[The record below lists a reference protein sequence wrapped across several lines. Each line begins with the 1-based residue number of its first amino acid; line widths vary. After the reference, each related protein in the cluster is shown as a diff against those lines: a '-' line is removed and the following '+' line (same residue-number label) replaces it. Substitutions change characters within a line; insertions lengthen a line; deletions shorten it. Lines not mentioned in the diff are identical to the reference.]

1 MIPDASSLI
10 NNQATSM
17 RQTFLLFLAAT
28 WLCSAQAQNENM
40 DQFINDLLSKMTLEE
55 KIGQMNQYS
64 GFWEATGPAP
74 SAGNAKRKYEDLR
87 NGRVGSV
94 LNVRGVEE
102 VRAMQKLVVE
112 ESRLGIPL
120 IFASDI
126 IHGYKTLAPIPLAEA
141 ASWDLKAIEA
151 SAHMAA
157 TEASA
162 TGVSWT
168 FAPMMDISR
177 DARWGRVMEGGGE
190 DTYLGSAIAT
200 ARIRGF
206 QGEDLSANNTIMACA
221 KHFAGY
227 GFAQSGLDYY
237 TADIGTATLHNT
249 VLPPF
254 RAAIKAGVG
263 SFMNGF
269 NLLNG
274 QPVTGSSYLQRDL
287 LKGKWGFEGVVVS
300 DWASIAEMEE
310 HGYSEDLKAAAKQAV
325 TAGSDID
332 MESYAYINHL
342 QDLVESGAVS
352 ESLVDDAVRRI
363 LRAKYMLGLFE
374 DPYRYCNEER
384 EEELLYNEAHQE
396 AVLDMAKKS
405 IVLLKNEGNLLPLK
419 KEGLK
424 ITLIGQLAN
433 DKTSPLGSWR
443 IGSDDG
449 TAVSVLEGLSAYEG
463 NEVTF
468 AEGPKLWA
476 NEPTFVTP
484 VEVNTTDRTGM
495 AEAIEAAQNA
505 DVVIMVLGE
514 HGFMSG
520 EARSRTDISL
530 PGLQQE
536 LLEKVYE
543 NNPNV
548 VLVLN
553 NGRPLTIPWAAE
565 RIPAI
570 VEAWQ
575 LGSQTGHAVAQ
586 VLYGDYNPSG
596 KLPMTFPRNLGQV
609 PIHYNMHNT
618 GRPNTKGD
626 VFYTHYIDSPLS
638 PLFPFGYGLSY
649 TTFAY
654 DNLQANLRGQSIEVT
669 VKLTNTG
676 DRAGEEVVQLYIRD
690 RAASVVRPTK
700 ELKGFEKL
708 MLQPGESRTIAFRL
722 TPQELGFYMPD
733 GQFVTEPGT
742 FDIMVGPNSSDLL
755 QTTIEWK

>member
-1 MIPDASSLI
+1 MQKILLLI
-10 NNQATSM
+10 
-17 RQTFLLFLAAT
+17 LAAA
-28 WLCSAQAQNENM
+28 WLSTAQAQNDNM
-40 DQFINDLLSKMTLEE
+40 NQFIEDLLSKMTLEE
-55 KIGQMNQYS
+55 KVGQMNQYS

-94 LNVRGVEE
+94 LNVRGVDE
-102 VRAMQKLVVE
+102 VRSMQKLVVE

-120 IFASDI
+120 LFASDI
-126 IHGYKTLAPIPLAEA
+126 IHGYKTLAPVPLAEA

-151 SAHMAA
+151 SARMAA
-157 TEASA
+157 IEASA
-162 TGVSWT
+162 TGLNWT

-190 DTYLGSAIAT
+190 DTYLGSKIAV

-206 QGEDLSANNTIMACA
+206 QGNDLSADNTIMACA

-227 GFAQSGLDYY
+227 GFAQAGLDYY
-237 TADIGTATLHNT
+237 TADFGTTTLHNV

-254 RAAIKAGVG
+254 RAAVDAGVAT
-263 SFMNGF
+263 FMNGF

-274 QPVTGSSYLQRDL
+274 QPVTGSTYLQRDL
-287 LKGKWGFEGVVVS
+287 LKGKWGFEGLVVS

-310 HGYSEDLKAAAKQAV
+310 HGFSENLKAAAKQAV
-325 TAGSDID
+325 TAGSDAD

-342 QDLVESGAVS
+342 KDLVESGEVEVA
-352 ESLVDDAVRRI
+352 LVDDAVRRI

-374 DPYRYCNEER
+374 DPYRYCDEAR
-384 EEELLYNEAHQE
+384 EEELLYNKAHQNT
-396 AVLDMAKKS
+396 VLDMAKKS
-405 IVLLKNEGNLLPLK
+405 IVLLKNTDNLLPLK

-424 ITLIGQLAN
+424 ITLIGQLAA

-449 TAVSVLEGLSAYEG
+449 TAVSVLEGLSAYKG
-463 NEVTF
+463 NEITY
-468 AEGPKLWA
+468 AQGPKLWT
-476 NEPTFVTP
+476 NEPVFTTP
-484 VEVNTTDRTGM
+484 VAVNTADRTGM

-536 LLEKVYE
+536 LLEKVYA

-565 RIPAI
+565 RIPAV

-575 LGSQTGHAVAQ
+575 LGSQTGNAVAQ

-596 KLPMTFPRNLGQV
+596 KLPMTFPRNIGQV
-609 PIHYNMHNT
+609 PIHYNKHNT

-638 PLFPFGYGLSY
+638 PLFPFGFGLSY

-654 DNLQANLRGQSIEVT
+654 DNLRAEVRGQSVEVT
-669 VKLTNTG
+669 VTLSNTG
-676 DRAGEEVVQLYIRD
+676 ERFGEEVVQLYIRD
-690 RAASVVRPTK
+690 RAATVVRPTK
-700 ELKGFEKL
+700 ELKGFEKTGL
-708 MLQPGESRTIAFRL
+708 EPGESRTVAFRL
-722 TPQELGFYMPD
+722 TPKELGFYMPD
-733 GQFVTEPGT
+733 GKFVTEPGT
-742 FDIMVGPNSSDLL
+742 FDIMVGPNSEDLL
-755 QTTIEWK
+755 QTKIEWK

>member
-1 MIPDASSLI
+1 M
-10 NNQATSM
+10 QKT
-17 RQTFLLFLAAT
+17 LLSILAAA
-28 WLCSAQAQNENM
+28 WLCAAQAQTDNM
-40 DQFINDLLSKMTLEE
+40 DQFIEDLLSKMTLEE
-55 KIGQMNQYS
+55 KVGQMNQYS

-151 SAHMAA
+151 SARMAA

-254 RAAIKAGVG
+254 RAAVEAGVG

-342 QDLVESGAVS
+342 QDLVESGSVS

-384 EEELLYNEAHQE
+384 EEALLYNEAHQD

-463 NEVTF
+463 NEITF
-468 AEGPKLWA
+468 AEGPKLWS

-495 AEAIEAAQNA
+495 AEAIEAAQNV

-654 DNLQANLRGQSIEVT
+654 DNLRANLRGQSVEVT

-690 RAASVVRPTK
+690 RAARVVRPTK

-708 MLQPGESRTIAFRL
+708 MLQPGESRTVAFRL

>member
-1 MIPDASSLI
+1 M
-10 NNQATSM
+10 QKT
-17 RQTFLLFLAAT
+17 LLSILAAA
-28 WLCSAQAQNENM
+28 WLCAAQAQTDNM
-40 DQFINDLLSKMTLEE
+40 DQFIEDLLSKMTLEE
-55 KIGQMNQYS
+55 KVGQMNQYS

-151 SAHMAA
+151 SARMAA

-190 DTYLGSAIAT
+190 DTYLGSAIAA

-254 RAAIKAGVG
+254 RAAVEAGVG

-342 QDLVESGAVS
+342 QDLVESGSVS

-384 EEELLYNEAHQE
+384 EEALLYNEAHQD

-463 NEVTF
+463 NEITF
-468 AEGPKLWA
+468 AEGPKLWS

-654 DNLQANLRGQSIEVT
+654 DNLRANLRGQSVEVT

-708 MLQPGESRTIAFRL
+708 MLQPGESRTVAFRL

>member
-1 MIPDASSLI
+1 M
-10 NNQATSM
+10 QKT
-17 RQTFLLFLAAT
+17 LLSILAAA
-28 WLCSAQAQNENM
+28 WLCAAQAQTDNM
-40 DQFINDLLSKMTLEE
+40 DQFIEDLLSKMTLEE
-55 KIGQMNQYS
+55 KVGQMNQYS

-151 SAHMAA
+151 SARMAA

-190 DTYLGSAIAT
+190 DTYLGSAIAA

-254 RAAIKAGVG
+254 RAAVEAGVG

-287 LKGKWGFEGVVVS
+287 LKGDWGFDGVVVS

-363 LRAKYMLGLFE
+363 LRAKYKLGLFE

-384 EEELLYNEAHQE
+384 EEALLYNEAHQE

-654 DNLQANLRGQSIEVT
+654 DNLRTNLRGQSVEVT

-708 MLQPGESRTIAFRL
+708 MLQPGESRTVAFRL

>member
-1 MIPDASSLI
+1 M
-10 NNQATSM
+10 QKT
-17 RQTFLLFLAAT
+17 LLSILAAA
-28 WLCSAQAQNENM
+28 WLCAAQAQTDNM
-40 DQFINDLLSKMTLEE
+40 DQFIEDLLSKMTLEE
-55 KIGQMNQYS
+55 KVGQMNQYS

-151 SAHMAA
+151 SARMAA

-190 DTYLGSAIAT
+190 DTYLGSAIAA
-200 ARIRGF
+200 ARIQGF

-254 RAAIKAGVG
+254 RAAVEAGVG

-287 LKGKWGFEGVVVS
+287 LKGDWGFDGVVVS

-363 LRAKYMLGLFE
+363 LRAKYKLGLFE

-654 DNLQANLRGQSIEVT
+654 DNLRANLRGQSVEVT

-708 MLQPGESRTIAFRL
+708 MLQPGESRTVAFRL

>member
-1 MIPDASSLI
+1 M
-10 NNQATSM
+10 QKT
-17 RQTFLLFLAAT
+17 LLSILAAA
-28 WLCSAQAQNENM
+28 WLCAAQAQTDNM
-40 DQFINDLLSKMTLEE
+40 DQFIEDLLSKMTLEE
-55 KIGQMNQYS
+55 KVGQMNQYS

-151 SAHMAA
+151 SARMAA

-177 DARWGRVMEGGGE
+177 DARWG
-190 DTYLGSAIAT
+190 LGSAIAA

-254 RAAIKAGVG
+254 RAAVEAGVG

-287 LKGKWGFEGVVVS
+287 LKGDWGFDGVVVS

-363 LRAKYMLGLFE
+363 LRAKYKLGLFE

-384 EEELLYNEAHQE
+384 EEALLYNEAHQE

-638 PLFPFGYGLSY
+638 PLFPFG
-649 TTFAY
+649 
-654 DNLQANLRGQSIEVT
+654 
-669 VKLTNTG
+669 
-676 DRAGEEVVQLYIRD
+676 
-690 RAASVVRPTK
+690 
-700 ELKGFEKL
+700 
-708 MLQPGESRTIAFRL
+708 
-722 TPQELGFYMPD
+722 
-733 GQFVTEPGT
+733 
-742 FDIMVGPNSSDLL
+742 
-755 QTTIEWK
+755 

>member
-1 MIPDASSLI
+1 M
-10 NNQATSM
+10 QKT
-17 RQTFLLFLAAT
+17 LLSILAAAC
-28 WLCSAQAQNENM
+28 LCAAQAQTDNM
-40 DQFINDLLSKMTLEE
+40 DQFIEDLLSKMTLEE
-55 KIGQMNQYS
+55 KVGQMNQYS

-151 SAHMAA
+151 SARMAA

-190 DTYLGSAIAT
+190 DTYLGSAIAA

-221 KHFAGY
+221 KHFASY

-254 RAAIKAGVG
+254 RAAVEAGVG

-287 LKGKWGFEGVVVS
+287 LKGDWGFDGVVVS

-363 LRAKYMLGLFE
+363 LRAKYRLGLFE

-654 DNLQANLRGQSIEVT
+654 DNLRTNLRGQSVEVT

-708 MLQPGESRTIAFRL
+708 MLQPGESRTVAFRL

>member
-1 MIPDASSLI
+1 M
-10 NNQATSM
+10 QKT
-17 RQTFLLFLAAT
+17 LLFILAAA
-28 WLCSAQAQNENM
+28 WLCTAQAQNENM
-40 DQFINDLLSKMTLEE
+40 DQFIEDLLSKMTLEE
-55 KIGQMNQYS
+55 KVGQMNQYS

-151 SAHMAA
+151 SARMAA

-190 DTYLGSAIAT
+190 DTYLGSAIAA

-254 RAAIKAGVG
+254 RAAVEAGVG

-287 LKGKWGFEGVVVS
+287 LKGEWGFEGVVVS

-463 NEVTF
+463 NELTY
-468 AEGPKLWA
+468 AAGPKLWS
-476 NEPTFVTP
+476 NTPTFITP

-505 DVVIMVLGE
+505 DIVIMVLGE

-575 LGSQTGHAVAQ
+575 LGSQTGNAVAQ

-654 DNLQANLRGQSIEVT
+654 DELRANLRGSSVEVT

-676 DRAGEEVVQLYIRD
+676 DRAGEEIVQLYIRD

-708 MLQPGESRTIAFRL
+708 MLQPGESRTVAFRL
-722 TPQELGFYMPD
+722 TTQELGFYMPD

-742 FDIMVGPNSSDLL
+742 FDIMVGPNSADLL

>member
-1 MIPDASSLI
+1 
-10 NNQATSM
+10 
-17 RQTFLLFLAAT
+17 
-28 WLCSAQAQNENM
+28 
-40 DQFINDLLSKMTLEE
+40 
-55 KIGQMNQYS
+55 
-64 GFWEATGPAP
+64 
-74 SAGNAKRKYEDLR
+74 
-87 NGRVGSV
+87 
-94 LNVRGVEE
+94 
-102 VRAMQKLVVE
+102 
-112 ESRLGIPL
+112 
-120 IFASDI
+120 
-126 IHGYKTLAPIPLAEA
+126 LAEA

-151 SAHMAA
+151 SARMAA

-254 RAAIKAGVG
+254 RAAVEAGVG

-342 QDLVESGAVS
+342 QDLVESGSVS

-384 EEELLYNEAHQE
+384 EEALLYNEAHQD

-463 NEVTF
+463 NEITF
-468 AEGPKLWA
+468 AEGPKLWS

-495 AEAIEAAQNA
+495 AEAI
-505 DVVIMVLGE
+505 
-514 HGFMSG
+514 
-520 EARSRTDISL
+520 
-530 PGLQQE
+530 
-536 LLEKVYE
+536 
-543 NNPNV
+543 
-548 VLVLN
+548 
-553 NGRPLTIPWAAE
+553 
-565 RIPAI
+565 
-570 VEAWQ
+570 
-575 LGSQTGHAVAQ
+575 
-586 VLYGDYNPSG
+586 
-596 KLPMTFPRNLGQV
+596 
-609 PIHYNMHNT
+609 
-618 GRPNTKGD
+618 
-626 VFYTHYIDSPLS
+626 
-638 PLFPFGYGLSY
+638 
-649 TTFAY
+649 
-654 DNLQANLRGQSIEVT
+654 
-669 VKLTNTG
+669 
-676 DRAGEEVVQLYIRD
+676 
-690 RAASVVRPTK
+690 
-700 ELKGFEKL
+700 
-708 MLQPGESRTIAFRL
+708 
-722 TPQELGFYMPD
+722 
-733 GQFVTEPGT
+733 
-742 FDIMVGPNSSDLL
+742 
-755 QTTIEWK
+755 

>member
-1 MIPDASSLI
+1 M
-10 NNQATSM
+10 QKT
-17 RQTFLLFLAAT
+17 LLSILAAA
-28 WLCSAQAQNENM
+28 WLCAAQAQTDNM
-40 DQFINDLLSKMTLEE
+40 DQFIEDLLSKMTLEE
-55 KIGQMNQYS
+55 KVGQMNQYS

-151 SAHMAA
+151 SARMAA

-190 DTYLGSAIAT
+190 DTYLGSAIAA

-254 RAAIKAGVG
+254 RAAVEAGVG

-287 LKGKWGFEGVVVS
+287 LKGDWGFDGVVVS

-332 MESYAYINHL
+332 MESYAYINYL

-363 LRAKYMLGLFE
+363 LRAKYKLGLFE

-384 EEELLYNEAHQE
+384 EEALLYNEAHQE

-654 DNLQANLRGQSIEVT
+654 DNLRANLRGQSVEVT

-708 MLQPGESRTIAFRL
+708 MLQPGESRTVAFRL

>member
-1 MIPDASSLI
+1 M
-10 NNQATSM
+10 QKT
-17 RQTFLLFLAAT
+17 LLSILAAA
-28 WLCSAQAQNENM
+28 WLCAAQAQTDNM
-40 DQFINDLLSKMTLEE
+40 DQFIEDLLSKMTLEE
-55 KIGQMNQYS
+55 KVGQMNQYS

-151 SAHMAA
+151 SARMAA

-190 DTYLGSAIAT
+190 DTYLGSAIAA

-254 RAAIKAGVG
+254 RAAVEAGVG

-287 LKGKWGFEGVVVS
+287 LKGDWGFDGVVVS

-363 LRAKYMLGLFE
+363 LRAKYKLGLFE

-654 DNLQANLRGQSIEVT
+654 DNLRTNLRGQSVEVT

-708 MLQPGESRTIAFRL
+708 MLQPGESRTVAFRL

-755 QTTIEWK
+755 QMTIEWK

>member
-1 MIPDASSLI
+1 M
-10 NNQATSM
+10 QKT
-17 RQTFLLFLAAT
+17 LLSILAAA
-28 WLCSAQAQNENM
+28 WLCAAQAQTDNM
-40 DQFINDLLSKMTLEE
+40 DQFIEDLLSKMTLEE
-55 KIGQMNQYS
+55 KVGQMNQYS

-151 SAHMAA
+151 SARMAA

-190 DTYLGSAIAT
+190 DTYLGSAIAA

-254 RAAIKAGVG
+254 RAAVEAGVG

-287 LKGKWGFEGVVVS
+287 LKGDWGFDGVVVS

-363 LRAKYMLGLFE
+363 LRAKYKLGLFE

-384 EEELLYNEAHQE
+384 EEALLYNEAHQE

-654 DNLQANLRGQSIEVT
+654 DNLRANLRGQSVEVT

-708 MLQPGESRTIAFRL
+708 MLQPGESRTVAFRL

>member
-1 MIPDASSLI
+1 M
-10 NNQATSM
+10 QKT
-17 RQTFLLFLAAT
+17 LLSILAAA
-28 WLCSAQAQNENM
+28 WLCAAQAQTDNM
-40 DQFINDLLSKMTLEE
+40 DQFIEDLLSKMTLEE
-55 KIGQMNQYS
+55 KVGQMNQYS

-151 SAHMAA
+151 SARMAA

-190 DTYLGSAIAT
+190 DTYLGSAIAA

-254 RAAIKAGVG
+254 RAAVEAGVG

-384 EEELLYNEAHQE
+384 EEALLYNEAHQD

-463 NEVTF
+463 NEITF
-468 AEGPKLWA
+468 AEGPKLWS

-536 LLEKVYE
+536 LLEKIYE

-654 DNLQANLRGQSIEVT
+654 DNLRANLRGQSVEVT

-708 MLQPGESRTIAFRL
+708 MLQPGESRTVAFRL

-755 QTTIEWK
+755 QTIIEWK

>member
-1 MIPDASSLI
+1 
-10 NNQATSM
+10 
-17 RQTFLLFLAAT
+17 
-28 WLCSAQAQNENM
+28 M

>member
-1 MIPDASSLI
+1 M
-10 NNQATSM
+10 QKT
-17 RQTFLLFLAAT
+17 LLSILAAA
-28 WLCSAQAQNENM
+28 WLCAAQAQTDNM
-40 DQFINDLLSKMTLEE
+40 DQFIEDLLSKMTLEE
-55 KIGQMNQYS
+55 KVGQMNQYS

-151 SAHMAA
+151 SARMAA

-190 DTYLGSAIAT
+190 DTYLGSAIAA

-254 RAAIKAGVG
+254 RAAVEAGVG

-342 QDLVESGAVS
+342 QDLVESGSVS

-384 EEELLYNEAHQE
+384 EEALLYNEAHQD

-463 NEVTF
+463 NEITF
-468 AEGPKLWA
+468 AEGPKLWS

-654 DNLQANLRGQSIEVT
+654 DNLRANLRGQSIEVT

-708 MLQPGESRTIAFRL
+708 MLQPGESRTVAFRL

>member
-1 MIPDASSLI
+1 M
-10 NNQATSM
+10 QKT
-17 RQTFLLFLAAT
+17 LLLLTAVF
-28 WLCSAQAQNENM
+28 WLSTAQAQNDNM
-40 DQFINDLLSKMTLEE
+40 DQFIEDLLSKMTLEE
-55 KIGQMNQYS
+55 KVGQMNQYS

-141 ASWDLKAIEA
+141 ASWDLTAIEA
-151 SAHMAA
+151 SARMAA

-190 DTYLGSAIAT
+190 DTYLGSAIAA

-254 RAAIKAGVG
+254 RAAVDAGVG

-274 QPVTGSSYLQRDL
+274 QPVTGNSYLQRDL
-287 LKGKWGFEGVVVS
+287 LKGEWGFEGVVVS

-363 LRAKYMLGLFE
+363 LRAKYKLGLFE

-384 EEELLYNEAHQE
+384 EETLLYNEAHQE
-396 AVLDMAKKS
+396 AALDMAKKS

-463 NEVTF
+463 NEITF
-468 AEGPKLWA
+468 AEGPKLWS

-520 EARSRTDISL
+520 EARSRTDINL

-638 PLFPFGYGLSY
+638 PLFPFGYGLNY

-654 DNLQANLRGQSIEVT
+654 DNLRANLRGQSVEVT

-708 MLQPGESRTIAFRL
+708 MLQPGESRTVAFRL

-742 FDIMVGPNSSDLL
+742 FDIMVGPNSNDLL

>member
-1 MIPDASSLI
+1 M
-10 NNQATSM
+10 QKT
-17 RQTFLLFLAAT
+17 LLSILAAA
-28 WLCSAQAQNENM
+28 WLCAAQAQTDNM
-40 DQFINDLLSKMTLEE
+40 DQFIEDLLSKMTLEE
-55 KIGQMNQYS
+55 KVGQMNQYS

-151 SAHMAA
+151 SARMAA

-190 DTYLGSAIAT
+190 DTYLGSAIAA

-254 RAAIKAGVG
+254 RAAVEAGVG

-384 EEELLYNEAHQE
+384 EEALLYNEAHQD

-463 NEVTF
+463 NEITF
-468 AEGPKLWA
+468 AEGPKLWS

-654 DNLQANLRGQSIEVT
+654 DNLRTNLRGQSVEVT

-676 DRAGEEVVQLYIRD
+676 NRAGEEVVQLYIRD

-708 MLQPGESRTIAFRL
+708 MLQPGESRTVAFRL

>member
-1 MIPDASSLI
+1 M
-10 NNQATSM
+10 QKT
-17 RQTFLLFLAAT
+17 LLLVLAAA
-28 WLCSAQAQNENM
+28 WLCTAQGQNDNM
-40 DQFINDLLSKMTLEE
+40 DQFIEDLLSKMTLEE
-55 KIGQMNQYS
+55 KVGQMNQYN

-74 SAGNAKRKYEDLR
+74 SDGNAKRKYEDLR

-151 SAHMAA
+151 SARMAA

-190 DTYLGSAIAT
+190 DAYLGSAIAA

-254 RAAIKAGVG
+254 QAAVEAGVG

-287 LKGKWGFEGVVVS
+287 LKGEWDFKGVVVS
-300 DWASIAEMEE
+300 DWASIAEMVE
-310 HGYSEDLKAAAKQAV
+310 HGYSEDLKAAARQAV

-342 QDLVESGAVS
+342 QDLVESGAVN

-374 DPYRYCNEER
+374 DPYRYCDEER

-396 AVLDMAKKS
+396 TVLDMAKKS

-449 TAVSVLEGLSAYEG
+449 TAVSVLEGLSAYKG
-463 NEVTF
+463 NALTY
-468 AEGPKLWA
+468 AEGPKVWT

-484 VEVNTTDRTGM
+484 VEINTTDRTGM
-495 AEAIEAAQNA
+495 AEAIEAAQDA

-575 LGSQTGHAVAQ
+575 LGAQTGHAVAQ

-649 TTFAY
+649 TSFAY
-654 DNLQANLRGQSIEVT
+654 DNLQANLRGQSVEVT

-690 RAASVVRPTK
+690 RSASVVRPTR

-708 MLQPGESRTIAFRL
+708 MLQPGESRTVAFRL
-722 TPQELGFYMPD
+722 TAKELGFYMPD

>member
-1 MIPDASSLI
+1 
-10 NNQATSM
+10 
-17 RQTFLLFLAAT
+17 
-28 WLCSAQAQNENM
+28 
-40 DQFINDLLSKMTLEE
+40 
-55 KIGQMNQYS
+55 
-64 GFWEATGPAP
+64 
-74 SAGNAKRKYEDLR
+74 
-87 NGRVGSV
+87 
-94 LNVRGVEE
+94 
-102 VRAMQKLVVE
+102 
-112 ESRLGIPL
+112 
-120 IFASDI
+120 
-126 IHGYKTLAPIPLAEA
+126 
-141 ASWDLKAIEA
+141 
-151 SAHMAA
+151 
-157 TEASA
+157 
-162 TGVSWT
+162 
-168 FAPMMDISR
+168 
-177 DARWGRVMEGGGE
+177 
-190 DTYLGSAIAT
+190 
-200 ARIRGF
+200 
-206 QGEDLSANNTIMACA
+206 
-221 KHFAGY
+221 
-227 GFAQSGLDYY
+227 
-237 TADIGTATLHNT
+237 
-249 VLPPF
+249 
-254 RAAIKAGVG
+254 
-263 SFMNGF
+263 
-269 NLLNG
+269 
-274 QPVTGSSYLQRDL
+274 
-287 LKGKWGFEGVVVS
+287 
-300 DWASIAEMEE
+300 
-310 HGYSEDLKAAAKQAV
+310 
-325 TAGSDID
+325 
-332 MESYAYINHL
+332 
-342 QDLVESGAVS
+342 
-352 ESLVDDAVRRI
+352 
-363 LRAKYMLGLFE
+363 MLGLFE
-374 DPYRYCNEER
+374 DPYRYCDEER

-396 AVLDMAKKS
+396 AALDMAKKS

-463 NEVTF
+463 NALTY
-468 AEGPKLWA
+468 AEGPKVWT

-495 AEAIEAAQNA
+495 AEAIEAAQDA

-654 DNLQANLRGQSIEVT
+654 DNLQANLRGQSVEVT

-690 RAASVVRPTK
+690 RSASVVRPTR

-708 MLQPGESRTIAFRL
+708 MLQPGESRTVAFRL
-722 TPQELGFYMPD
+722 TAKELGFYMPD

>member
-1 MIPDASSLI
+1 M
-10 NNQATSM
+10 QKT
-17 RQTFLLFLAAT
+17 LLSILAAA
-28 WLCSAQAQNENM
+28 WLCAAQAQTDNM
-40 DQFINDLLSKMTLEE
+40 DQFIEDLLSKMTLEE
-55 KIGQMNQYS
+55 KVGQMNQYS

-151 SAHMAA
+151 SARMAA

-190 DTYLGSAIAT
+190 DTYLGSAIAA

-254 RAAIKAGVG
+254 RAAVEAGVG

-342 QDLVESGAVS
+342 QDLVESGSVS

-384 EEELLYNEAHQE
+384 EEALLYNEAHQD

-463 NEVTF
+463 NEITF
-468 AEGPKLWA
+468 AEGPKLWS

-536 LLEKVYE
+536 LLEKVY
-543 NNPNV
+543 
-548 VLVLN
+548 
-553 NGRPLTIPWAAE
+553 
-565 RIPAI
+565 
-570 VEAWQ
+570 
-575 LGSQTGHAVAQ
+575 GHAVAQ

-654 DNLQANLRGQSIEVT
+654 DNLRANLRGQSVEVT

-708 MLQPGESRTIAFRL
+708 MLQPGESRTVAFRL

>member
-1 MIPDASSLI
+1 M
-10 NNQATSM
+10 QKT
-17 RQTFLLFLAAT
+17 LLSILAAA
-28 WLCSAQAQNENM
+28 WLCAAQAQTDNM
-40 DQFINDLLSKMTLEE
+40 DQFIEDLLSKMTLEE
-55 KIGQMNQYS
+55 KVGQMNQYS

-151 SAHMAA
+151 SARMAA

-254 RAAIKAGVG
+254 RAAVEAGVG

-342 QDLVESGAVS
+342 QDLVESGSVS

-384 EEELLYNEAHQE
+384 EEALLYNEAHQD

-463 NEVTF
+463 NEITF
-468 AEGPKLWA
+468 AEGPKLWS

-570 VEAWQ
+570 VETWQ

-654 DNLQANLRGQSIEVT
+654 DNLRANLRGQSVEVT

-676 DRAGEEVVQLYIRD
+676 NRAGEEVVQLYIRD

-708 MLQPGESRTIAFRL
+708 MLQPGESRTVAFRL

>member
-1 MIPDASSLI
+1 M
-10 NNQATSM
+10 QKT
-17 RQTFLLFLAAT
+17 LLSILAAA
-28 WLCSAQAQNENM
+28 WLCAAQAQTDNM
-40 DQFINDLLSKMTLEE
+40 DQFIEDLLSKMTLEE
-55 KIGQMNQYS
+55 KVGQMNQYS

-151 SAHMAA
+151 SARMAA

-190 DTYLGSAIAT
+190 DTYLGSAIAA

-254 RAAIKAGVG
+254 RAAVEAGVG

-287 LKGKWGFEGVVVS
+287 LKGDWGFDGVVVS

-363 LRAKYMLGLFE
+363 LRAKYKLGLFE

-654 DNLQANLRGQSIEVT
+654 DNLRINLRGQSVEVT

-708 MLQPGESRTIAFRL
+708 MLQPGESRTVAFRL

>member
-1 MIPDASSLI
+1 M
-10 NNQATSM
+10 QKT
-17 RQTFLLFLAAT
+17 LLSILAAA
-28 WLCSAQAQNENM
+28 WLCAAQAQTDNM
-40 DQFINDLLSKMTLEE
+40 DQFIEDLLSKMTLEE
-55 KIGQMNQYS
+55 KVGQMNQYS

-102 VRAMQKLVVE
+102 VQAMQKLVVE

-151 SAHMAA
+151 SARMAA

-254 RAAIKAGVG
+254 RAAVEAGVG

-342 QDLVESGAVS
+342 QDLVESGSVS

-384 EEELLYNEAHQE
+384 EEALLYNEAHQD

-463 NEVTF
+463 NEITF
-468 AEGPKLWA
+468 AEGPKLWS

-495 AEAIEAAQNA
+495 AEAIEAAQNV

-654 DNLQANLRGQSIEVT
+654 DNLRANLRGQSVEVT

-690 RAASVVRPTK
+690 RAARVVRPTK

-708 MLQPGESRTIAFRL
+708 MLQPGESRTVAFRL

>member
-1 MIPDASSLI
+1 M
-10 NNQATSM
+10 QKT
-17 RQTFLLFLAAT
+17 LLSILAAA
-28 WLCSAQAQNENM
+28 WLCAAQAQTDNM
-40 DQFINDLLSKMTLEE
+40 DQFIEDLLSKMTLEE
-55 KIGQMNQYS
+55 KVGQMNQYS

-151 SAHMAA
+151 SARMAA

-254 RAAIKAGVG
+254 RAAVEAGVG

-342 QDLVESGAVS
+342 QDLVESGSVS

-384 EEELLYNEAHQE
+384 EEALLYNEAHQD

-463 NEVTF
+463 NEITF
-468 AEGPKLWA
+468 AEGPKLWS

-654 DNLQANLRGQSIEVT
+654 DNLRANLRGQSVEVT

-708 MLQPGESRTIAFRL
+708 MLQPGESRTVAFRL

>member
-1 MIPDASSLI
+1 M
-10 NNQATSM
+10 QKT
-17 RQTFLLFLAAT
+17 LLSILAAA
-28 WLCSAQAQNENM
+28 WLCAAQAQTDNM
-40 DQFINDLLSKMTLEE
+40 DQFIEDLLSKMTLEE
-55 KIGQMNQYS
+55 KVGQMNQYS

-151 SAHMAA
+151 SARMAA

-190 DTYLGSAIAT
+190 DTYLGSAIAA
-200 ARIRGF
+200 ARIQGF

-254 RAAIKAGVG
+254 RAAVEAGVG

-287 LKGKWGFEGVVVS
+287 LKGDWGFDGVVVS

-363 LRAKYMLGLFE
+363 LRAKYKLGLFE

-654 DNLQANLRGQSIEVT
+654 DNLRTNLRGQSVEVT

-708 MLQPGESRTIAFRL
+708 MLQPGESRTVAFRL